1 MEKCCTH
8 LHISQTSNC
17 YLSLHTGNYTLF
29 LPSDAAFRRL
39 PRWFRDSLEVDK
51 KLKKALLLNH
61 LVKEDLPLSVLEN
74 EELVLSARPGG
85 NRLRINIFEP
95 ENTYVSCLMPDI
107 DRLLKVNLLDNSF
120 TN

>member
-1 MEKCCTH
+1 MIYVTVNFNVSS
-8 LHISQTSNC
+8 IFVF
-17 YLSLHTGNYTLF
+17 LSGNYTLF

-85 NRLRINIFEP
+85 NRLRVNIYQID
-95 ENTYVSCLMPDI
+95 NTYVS
-107 DRLLKVNLLDNSF
+107 RRTS
-120 TN
+120 